1 MLSLLKK
8 VGSSVVKIGEQF
20 VKNKLSDKPV
30 KKSNKVD
37 VATIHCGG
45 WLPENIIKILFF
57 KVVELE
63 NRIEQ
68 IEGAK

>member
-1 MLSLLKK
+1 MKPLKEIDCTHEEA
-8 VGSSVVKIGEQF
+8 S
-20 VKNKLSDKPV
+20 KLENDKF
-30 KKSNKVD
+30 KFFS
-37 VATIHCGG
+37 AEYGG

-68 IEGAK
+68 IEGAKE

>member
-1 MLSLLKK
+1 MKPLKEIDCTK
-8 VGSSVVKIGEQF
+8 GEAERLT
-20 VKNKLSDKPV
+20 NDKF
-30 KKSNKVD
+30 KFYS
-37 VATIHCGG
+37 AECGG

-68 IEGAK
+68 IEGAKE

>member
-1 MLSLLKK
+1 MKPLKE
-8 VGSSVVKIGEQF
+8 IDCTHEAAE
-20 VKNKLSDKPV
+20 KLTNDKF
-30 KKSNKVD
+30 KFYS
-37 VATIHCGG
+37 AEYGG

-63 NRIEQ
+63 DRIEQ